1 MAKTYF
7 LSADAATH
15 SLGGQF
21 TQLLDTAADTLTTA
35 SILATNG
42 GGTQSGYYEEAEA
55 TGVTRTSNGTFGV
68 EVNISSATANT
79 QMSMQLH
86 RVNSGGTIQNSSGH
100 TAYQATTSTGLL
112 NFSHVL
118 TTELGTF
125 ATTDRLV
132 VELRVQNNAPHGADK
147 GPTHDQETINAEVTT
162 PFTDP
167 VGGVSIP
174 VIMNYLKQQQRT
186 I

>member
-1 MAKTYF
+1 MAKTYY
-7 LSADAATH
+7 LDLTNGTH
-15 SLGGQF
+15 SIGGQF
-21 TQLLDTAADTLTTA
+21 THELAVALGSIQTD
-35 SILATNG
+35 SILAANAG
-42 GGTQSGYYEEAEA
+42 GVQSGYYEEPEG
-55 TGVTRTSNGTFGV
+55 TEVTRTSNGTFGV
-68 EVNISSATANT
+68 EVNISTATANT

-147 GPTHDQETINAEVTT
+147 GPTHDLETVNAEVTT
-162 PFTDP
+162 PFSDP
-167 VGGVSIP
+167 AGGGGQPAMHYINL
-174 VIMNYLKQQQRT
+174 MRG
-186 I
+186 